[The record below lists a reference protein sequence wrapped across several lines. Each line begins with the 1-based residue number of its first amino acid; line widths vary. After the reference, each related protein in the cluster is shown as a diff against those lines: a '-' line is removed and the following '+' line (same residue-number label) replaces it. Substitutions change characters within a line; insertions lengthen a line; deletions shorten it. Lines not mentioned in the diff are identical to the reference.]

1 MENHP
6 TTLTWDECGKMCNAD
21 QNCSY
26 WTWLGGQGG
35 DAYKNKCLLKASAK
49 GRRSITGAVSGN
61 RDCTTQGKF
70 NLFEV
75 KCYTLRGC
83 EKQYTTH

>member
-1 MENHP
+1 
-6 TTLTWDECGKMCNAD
+6 MCNAD

-61 RDCTTQGKF
+61 RDCTTQGKLMHEF
-70 NLFEV
+70 DASTNRGGEKPETEV
-75 KCYTLRGC
+75 FI
-83 EKQYTTH
+83 THI